1 MALQSSLATKKKQRR
16 NKTMALSGSAAK
28 ALPLR
33 DLKSVNT
40 ALSLLY
46 DKDGNYRLGFSPDG
60 FYKTQLLNTLEW
72 STENHVH
79 QMYATT
85 ETLKPGQKAVK
96 YRRYRSLT
104 PNLTPL
110 PEGLPNNPDKLAYE
124 EITISN
130 LFTFGRWYE
139 FTAEVDWDVVDPVI
153 ARATQNLVD
162 VAARTK
168 ELYARKT
175 WLSSPNQ
182 YFANGKT
189 FQSLTMAD
197 TIVLEDLLFI
207 TSRMER
213 LQVKPL
219 GGKFNYICSKEF
231 IKGLIKDPIVKEYL
245 SMNGVNPSE
254 FLKAL
259 NGEPLDLIDVKF
271 IPTMLDE
278 YAYPDLEYPGVYYDA
293 AIGKEVIRYVY
304 DASAGPVGAKS
315 GKIYYL
321 DMPENYIVAGT
332 ETAKNTAANVTY
344 LNDGSAIDNKITWK
358 LPLTHTPLTTGTT
371 GNTATTLTSA
381 KAFIRVAN
389 IVDGVHG
396 ALSTTVT
403 AADLTAVNAA
413 ISDGSFT
420 QLPVH
425 RGVLF
430 GDEAL
435 VKIVHANRNDSAE
448 LVIHKPGQSGALDPY
463 NQRQSISVKVK
474 GFGVGINRT
483 EAIVVTFGIPYLAAN
498 AFLTAIH
505 MAGNSEILDQRTPG
519 TLSAISDVTGVSMQP
534 RATRPNMM
542 YPAFSASASYAI
554 GDMVTF
560 EGGVW
565 VFKAAHTPAAWNK
578 IHVVKVN
585 QAISQSDV
593 ITPTNEG
600 IE

>member
-1 MALQSSLATKKKQRR
+1 
-16 NKTMALSGSAAK
+16 MALSGSAEK
-28 ALPLR
+28 ALPLH

-72 STENHVH
+72 GSENHVH
-79 QMYATT
+79 QMYATS
-85 ETLKPGQKAVK
+85 EILKPGQKAVK

-104 PNLTPL
+104 PNLAPL

-124 EITISN
+124 EIEISN

-162 VAARTK
+162 VAERTK

-189 FQSLTMAD
+189 FDTLTLAD

-213 LQVKPL
+213 LQVNPI

-245 SMNGVNPSE
+245 AMNGVNPSE
-254 FLKAL
+254 FLRAL

-293 AIGKEVIRYVY
+293 ALGKEVIRYVY
-304 DASAGPVGAKS
+304 DATTGRDYYHGVGTNTKN
-315 GKIYYL
+315 GTIYYL
-321 DMPENYIVAGT
+321 DLPENFVVKDT
-332 ETAKNTAANVTY
+332 TTVKNTASAVTY
-344 LNDGSAIDNKITWK
+344 LQDGSAIDNKVTWL
-358 LPLTHTPLTTGTT
+358 LPLDAVTLAAA
-371 GNTATTLTSA
+371 NCNATLASA
-381 KAFIRVAN
+381 KALVRKATVTA
-389 IVDGVHG
+389 GVHG
-396 ALSTTVT
+396 ALT
-403 AADLTAVNAA
+403 AATITDASDDLNAVNAA
-413 ISDGSFT
+413 IAAGKFT

-425 RGVLF
+425 RGILF

-435 VKIVHANRNDSAE
+435 VKITHANRNDAAE
-448 LVIHKPGQSGALDPY
+448 LIIHKPGESGALDPY
-463 NQRQSISVKVK
+463 NQRQSISVRVK

-483 EAIVVTFGIPYLAAN
+483 EAITVTFGVPYLAAN
-498 AFLTAIH
+498 AFLTAAY
-505 MAGNSEILDQRTPG
+505 MAGNAQILDERTAG
-519 TLSAISDVTGVSMQP
+519 TLSAISDNTGVSTQP
-534 RATRPNMM
+534 IAALPNMM
-542 YPAFSASASYAI
+542 YPAFSASVAYNI
-554 GDMVTF
+554 GDMVTYS
-560 EGGVW
+560 GGVY
-565 VFKAAHTPAAWNK
+565 VFKAAHSAAAWNK
-578 IHVVKVN
+578 AHVVQVN
-585 QAISQSDV
+585 QAISDSDTIV
-593 ITPTNEG
+593 ATNEKS
-600 IE
+600 E

>member
-1 MALQSSLATKKKQRR
+1 
-16 NKTMALSGSAAK
+16 MALSGSAEK
-28 ALPLR
+28 ALPLH

-40 ALSLLY
+40 ALSMLY
-46 DKDGNYRLGFSPDG
+46 DADGNYRLGFSPDG

-72 STENHVH
+72 GSENHVH
-79 QMYATT
+79 QMFATS
-85 ETLKPGQKAVK
+85 EVLKPGQKAVK

-124 EITISN
+124 EIEISN

-162 VAARTK
+162 VAERTK

-189 FQSLTMAD
+189 FDTLTLAD

-213 LQVKPL
+213 LQVKPI

-245 SMNGVNPSE
+245 ALNGVNPSE

-293 AIGKEVIRYVY
+293 TLGEEVIRYVA
-304 DASAGPVGAKS
+304 DLSTGIGAKKN
-315 GKIYYL
+315 GPIYYL
-321 DMPENYIVAGT
+321 DLPQTFKVDAAGNVPVKA
-332 ETAKNTAANVTY
+332 TATTVTY
-344 LNDGSAIDNKITWK
+344 LQDGSAIDNKITWS
-358 LPLTHTPLTTGTT
+358 LPLTAVDIAS
-371 GNTATTLTSA
+371 GNLVATDALVTA
-381 KAFIRVAN
+381 KARIRKATVTN
-389 IVDGVHG
+389 GEHG
-396 ALSTTVT
+396 ALSLVVIADT
-403 AADLTAVNAA
+403 ADITAVNDA
-413 ISDGSFT
+413 IDDGKFT

-425 RGVLF
+425 RGILF

-435 VKIVHANRNDSAE
+435 VKIVHANRNDAAE
-448 LVIHKPGQSGALDPY
+448 LIIHKPGESGALDPY
-463 NQRQSISVKVK
+463 NQRQSISVRVK

-483 EAIVVTFGIPYLAAN
+483 EAVVVTFGVPYLAAN
-498 AFLTAIH
+498 AFLTAAY
-505 MAGNSEILDQRTPG
+505 MAGNAQMLDVRTDG
-519 TLSAISDVTGVSMQP
+519 KLSAISATTGVSVQP
-534 RATRPNMM
+534 IAALPNMM
-542 YPAFSASASYAI
+542 YPEFSASVSYAI
-554 GDMVTF
+554 GNMVTYK
-560 EGGVW
+560 GGVY
-565 VFKAAHTPAAWNK
+565 VFKAAHSAGAWNAA
-578 IHVVKVN
+578 HVVQVN
-585 QAISQSDV
+585 QAISQFDQIDPS
-593 ITPTNEG
+593 NERS
-600 IE
+600 E

>member
-1 MALQSSLATKKKQRR
+1 
-16 NKTMALSGSAAK
+16 MALSGSAEK

-40 ALSLLY
+40 ALSMLY

-72 STENHVH
+72 GSENHVH
-79 QMYATT
+79 QMYATS
-85 ETLKPGQKAVK
+85 EVLKPGQKAVK

-110 PEGLPNNPDKLAYE
+110 AEGIPNSPDKLAYE
-124 EITISN
+124 EIEISN

-162 VAARTK
+162 VAERTK

-189 FQSLTMAD
+189 FDTLTLAD

-213 LQVKPL
+213 LQVNPI

-245 SMNGVNPSE
+245 ALNGVNPSE

-293 AIGKEVIRYVY
+293 GLSKEVIRYVF
-304 DASAGPVGAKS
+304 DGTTGIGTKKNGTV
-315 GKIYYL
+315 YYL
-321 DMPENYIVAGT
+321 DLPEDFKVDGGGT
-332 ETAKNTAANVTY
+332 IPVKATATTVTY
-344 LNDGSAIDNKITWK
+344 LQDGSAIDNKITWK
-358 LPLTHTPLTTGTT
+358 LPLDATDIVT
-371 GNTATTLTSA
+371 GNLVATDALVAA
-381 KAFIRVAN
+381 KARIRKATVTA
-389 IVDGVHG
+389 GVHG
-396 ALSTTVT
+396 ALSLVVIANT
-403 AADLTAVNAA
+403 ADIAAVNGA
-413 ISDGSFT
+413 IDLGKLT

-425 RGVLF
+425 RGILF

-435 VKIVHANRNDSAE
+435 VKITHANRNDSAE
-448 LVIHKPGQSGALDPY
+448 LIIHKPGEAGALDPY
-463 NQRQSISVKVK
+463 NQRQSIAVRVK

-483 EAIVVTFGIPYLAAN
+483 EAVVVTFGVPYLAAN
-498 AFLTAIH
+498 AFLTATQ
-505 MAGNSEILDQRTPG
+505 MTWANGGLLDQRGLGFHAVSDTTGADVLPVAG
-519 TLSAISDVTGVSMQP
+519 INIAALPNISYSAWK
-534 RATRPNMM
+534 
-542 YPAFSASASYAI
+542 ASASYVA
-554 GDMVTF
+554 GQMVTYK
-560 EGGVW
+560 GGVY
-565 VFKAAHTPAAWNK
+565 VFSTSYSGATWDVTKV
-578 IHVVKVN
+578 IKVN
-585 QAISQSDV
+585 QAISTV
-593 ITPTNEG
+593 NEPKAPTNEG
-600 IE
+600 QE

>member
-1 MALQSSLATKKKQRR
+1 MAIDV
-16 NKTMALSGSAAK
+16 SAGGK
-28 ALPLR
+28 LLPLR

-72 STENHVH
+72 GSENHVH

-85 ETLKPGQKAVK
+85 EILKPGQKAVK

-110 PEGLPNNPDKLAYE
+110 PEGAPNSPDKLAYE
-124 EITISN
+124 EIEIAN

-162 VAARTK
+162 VTERTK

-175 WLSSPNQ
+175 WLSTPNQ

-189 FQSLTMAD
+189 FATLTMAD
-197 TIVLEDLLFI
+197 TITLEDLLFI

-213 LQVKPL
+213 MQVNPIA
-219 GGKFNYICSKEF
+219 GKFNYICSKEF
-231 IKGLIKDPIVKEYL
+231 LRGLIKDPIVEQYL
-245 SMNGVNPSE
+245 AMNTVSSSE

-278 YAYPDLEYPGVYYDA
+278 YAYPDIEYPGVYYDA
-293 AIGKEVIRYVY
+293 ALDKEVIRYVW
-304 DASAGPVGAKS
+304 DATTGIGEKKN
-315 GKIYYL
+315 GNIYYL
-321 DMPENYIVAGT
+321 DIPENYEVKASGNVTI
-332 ETAKNTAANVTY
+332 KNKASSVTY
-344 LNDGSAIDNKITWK
+344 LQDGSAIDDKITWL
-358 LPLTHTPLTTGTT
+358 LPLDADALVDGSNVTYQ
-371 GNTATTLTSA
+371 TLTSA
-381 KAFIRVAN
+381 KGLLRKAAVSA
-389 IVDGVHG
+389 GVHG
-396 ALSTTVT
+396 ALSDGAET
-403 AADLTAVNAA
+403 DLALVNDA
-413 ISDGSFT
+413 IGAGKFS

-425 RGVLF
+425 RGILF

-448 LVIHKPGQSGALDPY
+448 LIIHKPGEAGALDPY
-463 NQRQSISVKVK
+463 NQRQSIAVRVK

-483 EAIVVTFGIPYLAAN
+483 EAITATFGVPYLAAN
-498 AFLTAIH
+498 AFLTAAH
-505 MAGNSEILDQRTPG
+505 MAGHAEMLDTRG
-519 TLSAISDVTGVSMQP
+519 TSTVHGVDADGVQTLPVAGLNAAALPHGSYKAFVKKAGIAYSA
-534 RATRPNMM
+534 
-542 YPAFSASASYAI
+542 
-554 GDMVTF
+554 GDMVTYK
-560 EGGVW
+560 GGLY
-565 VFKAAHTPAAWNK
+565 VFIDGLNANTAWDPTK
-578 IHVVKVN
+578 VIKVN
-585 QAISQSDV
+585 QSISQSDV
-593 ITPTNEG
+593 IEPTNEG
-600 IE
+600 GE

>member
-1 MALQSSLATKKKQRR
+1 
-16 NKTMALSGSAAK
+16 MALSGSAEK
-28 ALPLR
+28 ALPLH

-40 ALSLLY
+40 ALSMLY

-72 STENHVH
+72 GSENHVH
-79 QMYATT
+79 QMYATS
-85 ETLKPGQKAVK
+85 EVLKPGQKAVK

-124 EITISN
+124 EIEISN

-162 VAARTK
+162 VAERTK

-189 FQSLTMAD
+189 FQTLTMAD

-213 LQVKPL
+213 IQVKPL

-245 SMNGVNPSE
+245 AMNGVNPSE

-293 AIGKEVIRYVY
+293 SIGMEVIRYVA
-304 DASAGPVGAKS
+304 DATTGPVGKKD
-315 GKIYYL
+315 GKIWYL
-321 DMPENYIVAGT
+321 DLPANFIVKSAGSVT
-332 ETAKNTAANVTY
+332 VKNTASAVTY
-344 LNDGSAIDNKITWK
+344 LQDGSAIDNKVTWL
-358 LPLTHTPLTTGTT
+358 LPLDADAMVF
-371 GNTATTLTSA
+371 GNFASTLTSA
-381 KAFIRVAN
+381 KALLREATITK
-389 IVDGVHG
+389 GVHG
-396 ALSTTVT
+396 
-403 AADLTAVNAA
+403 DLTASTITEAHANFGIIDALIDA
-413 ISDGSFT
+413 GKFT

-448 LVIHKPGQSGALDPY
+448 LIIHKPGESGALDPY
-463 NQRQSISVKVK
+463 NQRQSISVRVK

-483 EAIVVTFGIPYLAAN
+483 EAIVVTFGVPYLAAN
-498 AFLTAIH
+498 AFLTAMQMTWANGGLLDERGLGGFHAVSDTTGLDVLPVAGIN
-505 MAGNSEILDQRTPG
+505 MAALPNMSYPAWKASTSYVAGNMVTYKGGVYVFSTSYSG
-519 TLSAISDVTGVSMQP
+519 STWDVTKV
-534 RATRPNMM
+534 
-542 YPAFSASASYAI
+542 I
-554 GDMVTF
+554 
-560 EGGVW
+560 
-565 VFKAAHTPAAWNK
+565 
-578 IHVVKVN
+578 KVN
-585 QAISQSDV
+585 QAISTV
-593 ITPTNEG
+593 NEPKAPTNEG
-600 IE
+600 QE

>member
-1 MALQSSLATKKKQRR
+1 MADKH
-16 NKTMALSGSAAK
+16 
-28 ALPLR
+28 LPLR

-46 DKDGNYRLGFSPDG
+46 DKDGNYRGSFSPDG

-72 STENHVH
+72 GSENHVH

-85 ETLKPGQKAVK
+85 EVLKPGQKAVK

-110 PEGLPNNPDKLAYE
+110 PEGLPNSPDKLAYE
-124 EITISN
+124 EIEISN

-162 VAARTK
+162 VAERTK

-189 FQSLTMAD
+189 FGTLTLAD

-213 LQVKPL
+213 LQVNPI

-231 IKGLIKDPIVKEYL
+231 LRGLIKDPLVKEYL
-245 SMNGVNPSE
+245 SMNNVNTSE

-271 IPTMLDE
+271 IPTLLDE
-278 YAYPDLEYPGVYYDA
+278 FAYPDIEFPGVYYDA
-293 AIGKEVIRYVY
+293 ELGKEVIRFVF
-304 DASAGPVGAKS
+304 DDTKGIGAKKA
-315 GKIYYL
+315 GTIYYL
-321 DMPENYIVAGT
+321 DVPEEFVVNSTSGAKIKS
-332 ETAKNTAANVTY
+332 TASAVSY
-344 LNDGSAIDNKITWK
+344 LQDGSAIDNKISWN
-358 LPLTHTPLTTGTT
+358 LTLGAVLSATTGSANVAFDKLAT
-371 GNTATTLTSA
+371 GGSTALLR
-381 KAFIRVAN
+381 KATVAG
-389 IVDGVHG
+389 GVHG
-396 ALSTTVT
+396 AIAEGAS
-403 AADLTAVNAA
+403 ADLTAVNAA
-413 ISDGSFT
+413 IADGKFT

-435 VKIVHANRNDSAE
+435 VKIIHANRNDAAE
-448 LVIHKPGQSGALDPY
+448 LIIHKPGEAGALDPY
-463 NQRQSISVKVK
+463 NQRQSIAVRVK

-483 EAIVVTFGIPYLAAN
+483 EAIVVTFGVPYLAAN
-498 AFLTAIH
+498 AFLTAAH
-505 MAGNSEILDQRTPG
+505 MAGKAKMLDERQLGGFHAIDATTG
-519 TLSAISDVTGVSMQP
+519 QDTLPVAGINMATLPISSYPKFQTGVAYS
-534 RATRPNMM
+534 AGNMV
-542 YPAFSASASYAI
+542 SYK
-554 GDMVTF
+554 
-560 EGGVW
+560 GGVH
-565 VFKAAHTPAAWNK
+565 VFKVDVAALANTAWDASK
-578 IHVVKVN
+578 VIKVV
-585 QAISQSDV
+585 QPISTGAFD
-593 ITPTNEG
+593 E
-600 IE
+600 

>member
-1 MALQSSLATKKKQRR
+1 
-16 NKTMALSGSAAK
+16 MALSGSAEK
-28 ALPLR
+28 ALPLH

-46 DKDGNYRLGFSPDG
+46 DADGNYRLGFSPDG

-72 STENHVH
+72 SADNHVH

-85 ETLKPGQKAVK
+85 EILKPGQKAVK

-110 PEGLPNNPDKLAYE
+110 PEGLPNNSDKLAYE
-124 EITISN
+124 EIEISN

-182 YFANGKT
+182 YFAAGKSFDT
-189 FQSLTMAD
+189 LTMAD

-213 LQVKPL
+213 LQVNPI

-245 SMNGVNPSE
+245 AMNGVNPSE
-254 FLKAL
+254 FLRAL

-293 AIGKEVIRYVY
+293 TLGKEVIRYVH
-304 DASAGPVGAKS
+304 DASSGAI
-315 GKIYYL
+315 GKKNGSIYYV
-321 DMPENYIVAGT
+321 DVPQDFVVKDT
-332 ETAKNTAANVTY
+332 TTVKNTASAVTY
-344 LNDGSAIDNKITWK
+344 LNDGSAIDNKVTWN
-358 LPLTHTPLTTGTT
+358 LPLDATPIVDGTMAGSLT
-371 GNTATTLTSA
+371 AA
-381 KAFIRVAN
+381 KVFIRKAVVTA
-389 IVDGVHG
+389 GVHG
-396 ALSTTVT
+396 ALTVVASTDT
-403 AADLTAVNAA
+403 ADLAAVNAGILA
-413 ISDGSFT
+413 GSFT

-425 RGVLF
+425 RGILF

-435 VKIVHANRNDSAE
+435 VRIVHANRNDSAE
-448 LVIHKPGQSGALDPY
+448 LIIHKPGESGALDPY
-463 NQRQSISVKVK
+463 NQRQSISVRVK

-483 EAIVVTFGIPYLAAN
+483 EAIVVTFGVPYLAAN
-498 AFLTAIH
+498 AFLTALQ
-505 MAGNSEILDQRTPG
+505 MAGNSQLLDQRTDG
-519 TLSAISDVTGVSMQP
+519 TLSEISNTTGVSVQP
-534 RATRPNMM
+534 INALPNMM
-542 YPAFSASASYAI
+542 YPEFSTSVTYAI
-554 GDMVTF
+554 GNMVTYQ
-560 EGGVW
+560 GGVW
-565 VFKAAHTPAAWNK
+565 VFKAAHSAGAWAAN
-578 IHVVKVN
+578 HVVQVN
-585 QAISQSDV
+585 QAIAQFDS
-593 ITPTNEG
+593 ITPSNET
-600 IE
+600 EE

>member
-1 MALQSSLATKKKQRR
+1 
-16 NKTMALSGSAAK
+16 MALSGSAEK

-40 ALSLLY
+40 ALSMLY

-72 STENHVH
+72 GSENHVH
-79 QMYATT
+79 QMYATS
-85 ETLKPGQKAVK
+85 EVLKPGQKAVK

-124 EITISN
+124 EIEISN

-162 VAARTK
+162 VAERTK

-189 FQSLTMAD
+189 FQTLTLAD

-213 LQVKPL
+213 LQVKPI

-245 SMNGVNPSE
+245 AMNGVNPSE

-293 AIGKEVIRYVY
+293 TLGKEVIRYVF
-304 DASAGPVGAKS
+304 DGTTGVGARKA
-315 GKIYYL
+315 GTVYYL
-321 DMPENYIVAGT
+321 DLPEDFKVDAGGTVAV
-332 ETAKNTAANVTY
+332 KNTASAVTY
-344 LNDGSAIDNKITWK
+344 LQDGSAIDNKITWR
-358 LPLTHTPLTTGTT
+358 LPLDAVALAAA
-371 GNTATTLTSA
+371 NTATTLTAA
-381 KAFIRVAN
+381 KALIKKATVTA
-389 IVDGVHG
+389 GVHG
-396 ALSTTVT
+396 AVTVVDPSTDT
-403 AADLTAVNAA
+403 ADLTAVNGA
-413 ISDGSFT
+413 IDAGKFT

-425 RGVLF
+425 RGILF

-448 LVIHKPGQSGALDPY
+448 LIIHKPGEAGALDPY
-463 NQRQSISVKVK
+463 NQRQSIAVRVK

-483 EAIVVTFGIPYLAAN
+483 EAVVVTFGVPYLAAN
-498 AFLTAIH
+498 AFLTAAQ
-505 MAGNSEILDQRTPG
+505 MSWNTGGLLDQRDLGGFHAVSNSTG
-519 TLSAISDVTGVSMQP
+519 LDTLPVAGINM
-534 RATRPNMM
+534 AALPNTS
-542 YPAFSASASYAI
+542 YKAFSASVSYSA
-554 GDMVTF
+554 GDMVTYD
-560 EGGVW
+560 GGVY
-565 VFKAAHTPAAWNK
+565 VFKASHSAGAWNAA
-578 IHVVKVN
+578 HVIKVN
-585 QAISQSDV
+585 QAISTADA
-593 ITPTNEG
+593 ITPTNEKS
-600 IE
+600 E

>member
-1 MALQSSLATKKKQRR
+1 
-16 NKTMALSGSAAK
+16 MALSGSAEK
-28 ALPLR
+28 ALPLH

-72 STENHVH
+72 GSENHVH
-79 QMYATT
+79 QMYATS
-85 ETLKPGQKAVK
+85 EVLKPGQKAVK

-104 PNLTPL
+104 PNLAPL

-124 EITISN
+124 EIEISN

-162 VAARTK
+162 VAERTK

-189 FQSLTMAD
+189 FDTLTLAD

-213 LQVKPL
+213 LQVNPI
-219 GGKFNYICSKEF
+219 GGKYNYICSKEF

-245 SMNGVNPSE
+245 AMNGVNPSE
-254 FLKAL
+254 FLRAL

-293 AIGKEVIRYVY
+293 TLGKEVIRYVY
-304 DASAGPVGAKS
+304 DGSTGAVGKKN
-315 GKIYYL
+315 GTIYYL
-321 DMPENYIVAGT
+321 DLPENFLVDGT
-332 ETAKNTAANVTY
+332 TTTVKNTASVVTY
-344 LNDGSAIDNKITWK
+344 LQDGSAIDNKVTWS
-358 LPLTHTPLTTGTT
+358 LPLDAVTLAAANCAATLTT
-371 GNTATTLTSA
+371 A
-381 KAFIRVAN
+381 KALVRKATVTN
-389 IVDGVHG
+389 GVHG
-396 ALSTTVT
+396 ALT
-403 AADLTAVNAA
+403 AAVITDASDDLNAVNSA
-413 ISDGSFT
+413 IDGGKFT

-425 RGVLF
+425 RGILF

-435 VKIVHANRNDSAE
+435 VKIVHANRNDAAE
-448 LVIHKPGQSGALDPY
+448 LIIHKPGESGALDPY
-463 NQRQSISVKVK
+463 NQRQSISVRVK

-483 EAIVVTFGIPYLAAN
+483 EAITVTFGVPYLAAN
-498 AFLTAIH
+498 AFLTAAY
-505 MAGNSEILDQRTPG
+505 MAGNAQILDERTAG
-519 TLSAISDVTGVSMQP
+519 TLSAISDTTGVSTQP
-534 RATRPNMM
+534 IAALPNIM
-542 YPAFSASASYAI
+542 YPAFSATKAYVI
-554 GDMVTF
+554 GDMVTYD
-560 EGGVW
+560 GGVY
-565 VFKAAHTPAAWNK
+565 VFKAAHSAGAWNK
-578 IHVVKVN
+578 LHVVQVN
-585 QAISQSDV
+585 QAISESDKIV
-593 ITPTNEG
+593 ATNEKS
-600 IE
+600 E

>member
-1 MALQSSLATKKKQRR
+1 MALPASTE
-16 NKTMALSGSAAK
+16 K

-72 STENHVH
+72 GSENHVH

-85 ETLKPGQKAVK
+85 EILKPGQKAVK

-110 PEGLPNNPDKLAYE
+110 AEGLPNNPDKLAYE
-124 EITISN
+124 EIEISN

-162 VAARTK
+162 VAERTK

-182 YFANGKT
+182 YFAGGKT
-189 FQSLTMAD
+189 FSTLTLAD

-213 LQVKPL
+213 LQVSPI

-245 SMNGVNPSE
+245 ALNGVNPSE

-278 YAYPDLEYPGVYYDA
+278 YAYPDLEYPGVFYDA
-293 AIGKEVIRYVY
+293 ALGQEVIRYVY
-304 DASAGPVGAKS
+304 DATTGRDYYHGS
-315 GKIYYL
+315 GTNTKNGTIYYL
-321 DMPENYIVAGT
+321 DIPADFVVTTGVAI
-332 ETAKNTAANVTY
+332 KNTASTVTY
-344 LNDGSAIDNKITWK
+344 LQDGSAIDNKITWE
-358 LPLTHTPLTTGTT
+358 LPLEATPLVTGVMTYSLSA
-371 GNTATTLTSA
+371 NTSKKANLRKATIT
-381 KAFIRVAN
+381 N
-389 IVDGVHG
+389 GVHG
-396 ALSTTVT
+396 ELVVGVE
-403 AADLTAVNAA
+403 ADLTVVNAA
-413 ISDGSFT
+413 ILAGKFS

-435 VKIVHANRNDSAE
+435 VKVVHANRNDSAE
-448 LVIHKPGQSGALDPY
+448 LIIHKPGEAGALDPY
-463 NQRQSISVKVK
+463 NQRQSIAVRVK

-483 EAIVVTFGIPYLAAN
+483 EAVVVTFGVPYLAAN
-498 AFLTAIH
+498 SFLTASY
-505 MAGNSEILDQRTPG
+505 MAGHATMLDERGLGGFHTVG
-519 TLSAISDVTGVSMQP
+519 SDGLDTLPVAGINKAALPT
-534 RATRPNMM
+534 MM
-542 YPAFSASASYAI
+542 YKPFSVSAAYAA
-554 GDMVTF
+554 GDMVTYK
-560 EGGVW
+560 GGLY
-565 VFKAAHTPAAWNK
+565 VFSATHAAGAWNK
-578 IHVVKVN
+578 AHVVKVN
-585 QAISQSDV
+585 QAVNQADEID
-593 ITPTNEG
+593 PTNEG
-600 IE
+600 SE

>member
-1 MALQSSLATKKKQRR
+1 
-16 NKTMALSGSAAK
+16 MALSGSAEK
-28 ALPLR
+28 ALPLH

-40 ALSLLY
+40 ALSMLY

-72 STENHVH
+72 GSENHVH
-79 QMYATT
+79 QMYATS
-85 ETLKPGQKAVK
+85 EVLRPGQKAVK

-110 PEGLPNNPDKLAYE
+110 PEGLPNSPDKLAYE
-124 EITISN
+124 EIEISN

-162 VAARTK
+162 VAERTK

-189 FQSLTMAD
+189 FDTLTLAD
-197 TIVLEDLLFI
+197 AITLEDLLFI

-213 LQVKPL
+213 LQVKPI

-231 IKGLIKDPIVKEYL
+231 IKGLIKEELVQDYL
-245 SMNGVNPSE
+245 HLNSVSSSE

-293 AIGKEVIRYVY
+293 TLGKEVIRYVY
-304 DASAGPVGAKS
+304 DGTTGIGNRKAGTV
-315 GKIYYL
+315 YYL
-321 DMPENYIVAGT
+321 DLPEDFKVDSGGTVAV
-332 ETAKNTAANVTY
+332 KNTASAVTY
-344 LNDGSAIDNKITWK
+344 LQDGSAIDNKITWR
-358 LPLTHTPLTTGTT
+358 LPLDAVALAAA
-371 GNTATTLTSA
+371 NTATSLASA
-381 KAFIRVAN
+381 KALIKKATVTA
-389 IVDGVHG
+389 GVHG
-396 ALSTTVT
+396 AVTVVDPAT
-403 AADLTAVNAA
+403 DTADLAAVNGA
-413 ISDGSFT
+413 IDAGKFT

-425 RGVLF
+425 RGILF

-448 LVIHKPGQSGALDPY
+448 LIIHKPGEAGALDPY
-463 NQRQSISVKVK
+463 NQRQSIAVRVK

-483 EAIVVTFGIPYLAAN
+483 EAVVVTFGVPYLAAN
-498 AFLTAIH
+498 AFLTAAY
-505 MAGNSEILDQRTPG
+505 MAGNAQMLDERAAG
-519 TLSAISDVTGVSMQP
+519 TLSAISNTTGASTQP
-534 RATRPNMM
+534 IAALPNMM
-542 YPAFSASASYAI
+542 YPEFSASTAYSI
-554 GDMVTF
+554 GDMVTYN
-560 EGGVW
+560 GGVY
-565 VFKAAHTPAAWNK
+565 VFKAAHSAAAWNK
-578 IHVVKVN
+578 SHVVQVN
-585 QAISQSDV
+585 QAISQSDQ
-593 ITPTNEG
+593 IDPSNERS
-600 IE
+600 E

>member
-1 MALQSSLATKKKQRR
+1 
-16 NKTMALSGSAAK
+16 MALSGSAEK
-28 ALPLR
+28 ALPLH

-40 ALSLLY
+40 ALSMLY
-46 DKDGNYRLGFSPDG
+46 DADGNYRLGFSPDG

-72 STENHVH
+72 GSENHVH
-79 QMYATT
+79 QMYATS
-85 ETLKPGQKAVK
+85 EVLKPGQKAVK

-124 EITISN
+124 EIEISN

-162 VAARTK
+162 VAERTK

-189 FQSLTMAD
+189 FQTLTLAD

-213 LQVKPL
+213 LQVNPL
-219 GGKFNYICSKEF
+219 GGKYNYICSKEF

-245 SMNGVNPSE
+245 AMNGVNPSE

-278 YAYPDLEYPGVYYDA
+278 YAYPDLEYPGVYYNA
-293 AIGKEVIRYVY
+293 TLGKEVIRYVY
-304 DASAGPVGAKS
+304 DATTGIGTRKAGTV
-315 GKIYYL
+315 YYL
-321 DMPENYIVAGT
+321 DLPEDFKVNVGGT
-332 ETAKNTAANVTY
+332 VPVKATASTVTY
-344 LNDGSAIDNKITWK
+344 LQDGSAIDNKITWN
-358 LPLTHTPLTTGTT
+358 LPLDAVTLAAA
-371 GNTATTLTSA
+371 NCAATLTSA
-381 KAFIRVAN
+381 KALVRKATVTA
-389 IVDGVHG
+389 GVHG
-396 ALSTTVT
+396 DLS
-403 AADLTAVNAA
+403 AATITDGSDDLNAVNAA
-413 ISDGSFT
+413 IDAGKFT

-425 RGVLF
+425 RGILF

-448 LVIHKPGQSGALDPY
+448 LIIHKPGEAGALDPY
-463 NQRQSISVKVK
+463 NQRQSIAVRVK

-483 EAIVVTFGIPYLAAN
+483 EAIVVTFGVPYLAAN
-498 AFLTAIH
+498 AFLTAAY
-505 MAGNSEILDQRTPG
+505 MSGNAKMLDERTAG
-519 TLSAISDVTGVSMQP
+519 TLSAISDTTGVSTQP
-534 RATRPNMM
+534 TVALPNMM
-542 YPAFSASASYAI
+542 YPAFSESVSYAI
-554 GDMVTF
+554 GNMVTYK
-560 EGGVW
+560 GGVY
-565 VFKAAHTPAAWNK
+565 VFKAAHSAGAWNAA
-578 IHVVKVN
+578 HVVQVN
-585 QAISQSDV
+585 QAIAQFDQ
-593 ITPTNEG
+593 IDPTNERS
-600 IE
+600 E

>member
-1 MALQSSLATKKKQRR
+1 MSTTSKD
-16 NKTMALSGSAAK
+16 M

-60 FYKTQLLNTLEW
+60 FYKMQLLNTLEW
-72 STENHVH
+72 GSENHVH
-79 QMYATT
+79 QMYATS
-85 ETLKPGQKAVK
+85 EVLKPGQKAVK

-124 EITISN
+124 EIEISN

-162 VAARTK
+162 VAERTK

-189 FQSLTMAD
+189 FQTLTMAD

-213 LQVKPL
+213 LQVKPI

-245 SMNGVNPSE
+245 ALNGVNPSE

-293 AIGKEVIRYVY
+293 ALGKEVIRYVA
-304 DASAGPVGAKS
+304 DASAGPVGKKS
-315 GKIYYL
+315 GTIWYL
-321 DMPENYIVAGT
+321 DLPEDFVVKGT
-332 ETAKNTAANVTY
+332 TTVKNTASAVTY
-344 LNDGSAIDNKITWK
+344 LQDGSAIDNKVTWL
-358 LPLTHTPLTTGTT
+358 LPLDSAGVSHL
-371 GNTATTLTSA
+371 NTATTLTA
-381 KAFIRVAN
+381 TKALIRKATVTN
-389 IVDGVHG
+389 GVHG
-396 ALSTTVT
+396 ELVAATITEDH
-403 AADLTAVNAA
+403 ADLAAVNAA
-413 ISDGSFT
+413 ILAGTFS

-425 RGVLF
+425 RGILF

-448 LVIHKPGQSGALDPY
+448 LIIHKPGEAGALDPY
-463 NQRQSISVKVK
+463 NQRQSISVRVK

-483 EAIVVTFGIPYLAAN
+483 EAVVVTFGVPYLAAN
-498 AFLTAIH
+498 AFLTAVQ
-505 MAGNSEILDQRTPG
+505 MAGKSKLLDERG
-519 TLSAISDVTGVSMQP
+519 LGGFHAVSDVTGQQTLPVAGINM
-534 RATRPNMM
+534 AALPNMM
-542 YPAFSASASYAI
+542 YPEFSTTKTYLV
-554 GDMVTF
+554 GDMVTYK
-560 EGGVW
+560 GGVY
-565 VFKAAHTPAAWNK
+565 VFKTAQAVAGAWDK
-578 IHVVKVN
+578 AKVIQVN
-585 QAISQSDV
+585 QAISQSDA

-600 IE
+600 AE

>member
-1 MALQSSLATKKKQRR
+1 
-16 NKTMALSGSAAK
+16 MALSGSAEK
-28 ALPLR
+28 ALPLH

-72 STENHVH
+72 GSENHVH
-79 QMYATT
+79 QMYATS
-85 ETLKPGQKAVK
+85 EVLRPGQKAVK

-110 PEGLPNNPDKLAYE
+110 PEGLPNSPDKLAYE
-124 EITISN
+124 EIEISN

-162 VAARTK
+162 VAERTK

-189 FQSLTMAD
+189 FDTLTLAD
-197 TIVLEDLLFI
+197 TITLEDLLFI

-213 LQVKPL
+213 LQVKPI

-231 IKGLIKDPIVKEYL
+231 IKGLIKDEYVQEYIHL
-245 SMNGVNPSE
+245 NSVSSAE

-293 AIGKEVIRYVY
+293 TLGKEVIRYVY
-304 DASAGPVGAKS
+304 DGTTGVGKRKAGTV
-315 GKIYYL
+315 YYL
-321 DMPENYIVAGT
+321 DLPEDFIVDSGGT
-332 ETAKNTAANVTY
+332 VAVKNTASGVTY
-344 LNDGSAIDNKITWK
+344 LQDGSAIDNKITWR
-358 LPLTHTPLTTGTT
+358 LPLDAVDLA
-371 GNTATTLTSA
+371 NTNAATTIASK
-381 KAFIRVAN
+381 KALIKKATVTA
-389 IVDGVHG
+389 GVHG
-396 ALSTTVT
+396 DVTVVDPASAT
-403 AADLTAVNAA
+403 ADLAAVNGA
-413 ISDGSFT
+413 IDAGKFT

-425 RGVLF
+425 RGILF

-448 LVIHKPGQSGALDPY
+448 LIIHKPGEAGALDPY
-463 NQRQSISVKVK
+463 NQRQSIAVRVK

-483 EAIVVTFGIPYLAAN
+483 EAVVVTFGVPFLAAN
-498 AFLTAIH
+498 AFLTAAY
-505 MAGNSEILDQRTPG
+505 MAGNAQVLDERTDG
-519 TLSAISDVTGVSMQP
+519 TLSEISNTTGVSVQP
-534 RATRPNMM
+534 IAALPNMM
-542 YPAFSASASYAI
+542 YDAFSASTAYSI
-554 GDMVTF
+554 GDMVTYK
-560 EGGVW
+560 GGVY
-565 VFKAAHTPAAWNK
+565 VFKATHSAAAWNK
-578 IHVVKVN
+578 GHVVQVN
-585 QAISQSDV
+585 QAISESDKIV
-593 ITPTNEG
+593 ATNE
-600 IE
+600 ISE

>member
-1 MALQSSLATKKKQRR
+1 MATTSKEL
-16 NKTMALSGSAAK
+16 

-46 DKDGNYRLGFSPDG
+46 DKDGNYRLGFAPDG
-60 FYKTQLLNTLEW
+60 FYKTQMLNTLEW
-72 STENHVH
+72 GSENHVH
-79 QMYATT
+79 QMYATS
-85 ETLKPGQKAVK
+85 EVLKPGQKAVK

-124 EITISN
+124 EIEISN

-162 VAARTK
+162 VAERTK

-189 FQSLTMAD
+189 FATLTMAD

-207 TSRMER
+207 TSRMGR
-213 LQVKPL
+213 LQVNPI
-219 GGKFNYICSKEF
+219 GGKYNYICSKEF

-245 SMNGVNPSE
+245 AMNGVNPSE

-293 AIGKEVIRYVY
+293 TLGQEVIRYVA
-304 DASAGPVGAKS
+304 DLSTGPVGKKN
-315 GKIYYL
+315 GNIFYL
-321 DMPENYIVAGT
+321 DAPANFVVKGSTTI
-332 ETAKNTAANVTY
+332 KNTASAVTY
-344 LNDGSAIDNKITWK
+344 LQDGSAIDNKVTWQ
-358 LPLTHTPLTTGTT
+358 LPLDATAIVEGTMAGSLTT
-371 GNTATTLTSA
+371 L
-381 KAFIRVAN
+381 KVFIRKAV
-389 IVDGVHG
+389 VTTGVHG
-396 ALSTTVT
+396 NLTVVAHSDT
-403 AADLTAVNAA
+403 ADLAAVNAA
-413 ISDGSFT
+413 IAAGHFT

-425 RGVLF
+425 RGILF

-435 VKIVHANRNDSAE
+435 VKITHANRNDSAE
-448 LVIHKPGQSGALDPY
+448 LIIHKPGEAGALDPY
-463 NQRQSISVKVK
+463 NQRQSISIRVK

-483 EAIVVTFGIPYLAAN
+483 EAVVVTFGVPYLAAN
-498 AFLTAIH
+498 AFLTAAQMTWANGGLLDERGLGGFHQVSDTTGLDTLPVAGIN
-505 MAGNSEILDQRTPG
+505 MAAL
-519 TLSAISDVTGVSMQP
+519 
-534 RATRPNMM
+534 PNMS
-542 YPAFSASASYAI
+542 YPAFSASANYTS
-554 GDMVTF
+554 GNMVTYK
-560 EGGVW
+560 GGVY
-565 VFKAAHTPAAWNK
+565 VFNQTHNALAWDAT
-578 IHVVKVN
+578 HVIKVN
-585 QAISQSDV
+585 QAISTV
-593 ITPTNEG
+593 NAPKAPTNEG
-600 IE
+600 LE